1 MLEVSGISVFYGE
14 AEALRDV
21 SLTVGPQEIVAV
33 LGSNGAG
40 KTTLVGAIAGVLP
53 CRAGRITLDD
63 RVLTDLPR
71 HKVSAAGV
79 AIVPEG
85 RRLFTRMTVREN
97 LQIGAYAP
105 EARRQMQETLEEVHD
120 LFPILADRADQKAG
134 TLSGGQQQMLAI
146 GRALMTRPR
155 YLLLD
160 EPSLGL
166 APIIVD
172 TLFDLIEKVHR
183 SGLGVL
189 LVEQNVVRALEV
201 SSRGYVL
208 AEGRVVLEGTRDEL
222 LGSERVRQAYLAI

>member
-1 MLEVSGISVFYGE
+1 MLEVRGIDVYYGE
-14 AEALRDV
+14 AQALRDV
-21 SLTVGPQEIVAV
+21 SLTVGTREIVAV

-40 KTTLVGAIAGVLP
+40 KTTLVSAIAGVLP
-53 CRAGRITLDD
+53 CRRGSIHLDGQ
-63 RVLTDLPR
+63 VLTDLPR
-71 HKVSAAGV
+71 HRVSAAGV
-79 AIVPEG
+79 ALVPEG

-105 EARRQMQETLEEVHD
+105 AARRELESSLDDVHS

-172 TLFDLIEKVHR
+172 DLFDLIEKVHQ
-183 SGLGVL
+183 SGIGVL
-189 LVEQNVVRALEV
+189 VVEQNVVRALEV
-201 SSRGYVL
+201 STRGYVL
-208 AEGRVVLEGTRDEL
+208 AEGHVALEGTREEL

>member
-1 MLEVSGISVFYGE
+1 MLKVSDIDVYYGE
-14 AEALRDV
+14 AEALRSV
-21 SLTVGPQEIVAV
+21 SLTIGPQEIVAV

-40 KTTLVGAIAGVLP
+40 KTTLVNAIAGVLP
-53 CRAGRITLDD
+53 SRCGSICVDD
-63 RVLTDLPR
+63 QVLTDLPR
-71 HKVSAAGV
+71 HRVSATGV

-97 LQIGAYAP
+97 LEIGAYAR
-105 EARRQMQETLEEVHD
+105 EARQHMQASLSQVHD
-120 LFPILADRADQKAG
+120 LFPILADRADQQAG

-172 TLFDLIEKVHR
+172 VLFDLIEKVHR
-183 SGLGVL
+183 SGIGVL
-189 LVEQNVVRALEV
+189 MVEQNVERALDV
-201 SSRGYVL
+201 CLRGYVL
-208 AEGRVVLEGTRDEL
+208 EEGRVVLSGSREEL
-222 LGSERVRQAYLAI
+222 LGSDRVRQAYLAI

>member
-1 MLEVSGISVFYGE
+1 
-14 AEALRDV
+14 
-21 SLTVGPQEIVAV
+21 
-33 LGSNGAG
+33 
-40 KTTLVGAIAGVLP
+40 
-53 CRAGRITLDD
+53 LDD

-120 LFPILADRADQKAG
+120 LFPILADRADQRAG

-183 SGLGVL
+183 SGHGVL